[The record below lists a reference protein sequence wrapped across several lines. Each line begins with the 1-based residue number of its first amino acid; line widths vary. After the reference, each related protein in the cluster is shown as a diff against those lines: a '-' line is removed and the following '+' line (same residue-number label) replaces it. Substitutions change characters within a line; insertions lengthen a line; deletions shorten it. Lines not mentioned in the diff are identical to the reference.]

1 MWDKVKWF
9 WRYYRNYKYVLAVLV
24 FLTPVMAALHVVI
37 PRVIEITIDYAKTGE
52 LPSYAIF
59 SWLDSLAGNLGI
71 STVSLFAILII
82 ILGLDT
88 SLVYAYIQGHRA
100 WMNMRLQWLFR
111 QAAFDNVTY
120 KGPDFFNKF
129 RVGDIVTRMTDDVDE
144 KLSWFACS
152 GIFRF
157 YEALIFIVFTLI
169 MMLTI
174 DPFLTL
180 LTAGPLPI
188 LIFIFFKSATILDKR
203 YDRLQTRIS
212 IMYDIMEAC
221 FSGMRVVKAYVQEK
235 AQRRKFD
242 DAVMDRRNA
251 EISAIK
257 ATTIVDSLYMYIWQ
271 FGIIIVLLAGGFMV
285 VKSNLSMGKLVAFV
299 FYVIYLIFPMF
310 DIGRFL
316 VKSRQSAVSIN
327 RLLELEKS
335 RPMVFDNGK
344 LEYNSGNGTHLVFSN
359 VSLSF
364 SEEGRRILEDINFEV
379 EPGRKVALVGKIG
392 SGKSWIAAMVPRFVD
407 PSEGRII
414 LDGNDIRDYGLEELR
429 GIIGYVPQEPALFS
443 DTVENN
449 IVFGRAGISRDDI
462 DWAIEVSQLRGEIET
477 FPDGIRTRIGTRG
490 MSISGGQKQRLA
502 LARALVGKP
511 KILILDDCTSA
522 LDSSTE
528 NALWERL
535 AEVMPG
541 TSIILITHRP
551 DVLESADSII
561 LLESGRIIESGT
573 HFELM
578 ADGGHY
584 NRLYRRYALR
594 SQVESVT

>member
-24 FLTPVMAALHVVI
+24 LLTPVMAALHVVI
-37 PRVIEITIDYAKTGE
+37 PRVIEITIDYAKTGS
-52 LPSYAIF
+52 LPPYAVF

-71 STVSLFAILII
+71 STISLFAVIII

-100 WMNMRLQWLFR
+100 WMNMRLEWLFR
-111 QAAFDNVTY
+111 QAAFNNITL
-120 KGPDFFNKF
+120 KGPDFFNRF
-129 RVGDIVTRMTDDVDE
+129 RVGDMVTRMTDDVAE

-157 YEALIFIVFTLI
+157 YEALIFIAFTLT

-180 LTAGPLPI
+180 LTAGPLPV
-188 LIFIFFKSATILDKR
+188 LIFIFFKSATILDRR

-212 IMYDIMEAC
+212 IMYDIMETC
-221 FSGMRVVKAYVQEK
+221 FAGIRVVKAYVQEK
-235 AQRRKFD
+235 AQKRKFD
-242 DAVMDRRNA
+242 EAVKDRRDA
-251 EISAIK
+251 EISAVK

-285 VKSNLSMGKLVAFV
+285 VRSDLSMGKLVAFV

-327 RLLELEKS
+327 RLLELEKA
-335 RPMVFDNGK
+335 RPMVFDNGRSK
-344 LEYNSGNGTHLVFSN
+344 YNSNYRGHLVFSD

-364 SEEGRRILEDINFEV
+364 SESGRKLLDDINFEV
-379 EPGRKVALVGKIG
+379 RQGQTVALVGKVG
-392 SGKSWIAAMVPRFVD
+392 AGKSWIAAMIPRYVD
-407 PSEGRII
+407 PTEGSIL
-414 LDGNDIRDYGLEELR
+414 LDGDDIRGYRLEELR
-429 GIIGYVPQEPALFS
+429 KIIGYVPQEPTLFS
-443 DTVENN
+443 DTVESN
-449 IVFGRAGISRDDI
+449 ILFGRSGISRKDV
-462 DWAIEVSQLRGEIET
+462 DWAIEVSQLKGEIET
-477 FPDGIRTRIGTRG
+477 FPEGIRTRIGTRG
-490 MSISGGQKQRLA
+490 VSISGGQKQRLA

-522 LDSSTE
+522 LDSDTE
-528 NALWERL
+528 NALWEKL
-535 AEVMPG
+535 AEVLPG
-541 TSIILITHRP
+541 MNIVLITHRP
-551 DVLESADSII
+551 DVLESADNII
-561 LLESGRIIESGT
+561 VLEGGRKIEAGT
-573 HFELM
+573 HLELM
-578 ADGGHY
+578 RDDGHY
-584 NRLYRRYALR
+584 AKLYRRYSLQ
-594 SQVESVT
+594 SEMESVP

>member
-1 MWDKVKWF
+1 MWDKIKWF

-37 PRVIEITIDYAKTGE
+37 PRVIEITIDFAKTGE
-52 LPSYAIF
+52 LPPYAVF
-59 SWLDSLAGNLGI
+59 SWFDSLAGTLGI
-71 STVSLFAILII
+71 STISLFAILIV

-88 SLVYAYIQGHRA
+88 SLIYAYIQGHRA
-100 WMNMRLQWLFR
+100 WMNMRLEWLFR
-111 QAAFDNVTY
+111 QAAFNNITY
-120 KGPDFFNKF
+120 KGPDFFNRF
-129 RVGDIVTRMTDDVDE
+129 RVGDLVTRMTDDVAE

-180 LTAGPLPI
+180 LTAGPLPV
-188 LIFIFFKSATILDKR
+188 LIFIFFKSATILDRR

-221 FSGMRVVKAYVQEK
+221 FAGIRVVKAYVQEK
-235 AQRRKFD
+235 AQKRKFD
-242 DAVMDRRNA
+242 EAVKDRRDA

-285 VKSNLSMGKLVAFV
+285 VKSDLSMGKLVAFV

-327 RLLELEKS
+327 RLLELEKA
-335 RPMVFDNGK
+335 RPMVIDNGK
-344 LEYNSGNGTHLVFSN
+344 LKYNPGYGTRLVFSG

-364 SEEGRRILEDINFEV
+364 SRGGRKVLDEINFEV
-379 EPGRKVALVGKIG
+379 GPGRKVALVGKVG
-392 SGKSWIAAMVPRFVD
+392 AGKSWIAAMVPRYVD
-407 PSEGRII
+407 PTEGNI
-414 LDGNDIRDYGLEELR
+414 LLNGDDIRSYRLEELR
-429 GIIGYVPQEPALFS
+429 KIIGYVPQEPTLFS

-449 IVFGRAGISRDDI
+449 ILFGRSKISPDDI
-462 DWAIEVSQLRGEIET
+462 DWAIEVSQLKEEIET
-477 FPDGIRTRIGTRG
+477 FPKGVRTRIGTRG
-490 MSISGGQKQRLA
+490 VSISGGQKQRLA

-522 LDSSTE
+522 LDSNTE

-541 TSIILITHRP
+541 MNIVLITHRP
-551 DVLESADSII
+551 DVLESADNII
-561 LLESGRIIESGT
+561 VLEGGRIIESGA

-578 ADGGHY
+578 GKDGHY
-584 NRLYRRYALR
+584 AKLYRRYSLQ